1 MFDLNYK
8 LKSEVCLSPGTC
20 YPVNTELP
28 AWIILILAGASAI
41 LIKEIYQ
48 IINS

>member
-1 MFDLNYK
+1 MVDYK
-8 LKSEVCLSPGTC
+8 LKSQVCLSEGMC
-20 YPVNTELP
+20 YPVDTVIP
-28 AWIILILAGASAI
+28 GWMILILAGASVL